1 MKYLK
6 KFKLLYEHQYG
17 FRSGYNTEQPV
28 IQLLDRIYKEM
39 NSSNGNDFTLGIF
52 IDLTK
57 AFDTCSIDI
66 LLYKLS
72 TYGFRGVSNEWF
84 RSYLTGRKQF
94 TSIRGVNS
102 SLKDILCGV
111 PQGSILGPLL
121 FIILINDLPNA
132 SSFFKLLYADDT
144 TLKMAGSNLVQLYN
158 DANIELEKLADW
170 FRANKLTLNISKT
183 KYILFR
189 DKKHFVNF
197 EDLNLKIDNEKI
209 DRIGEGCEEEFF
221 KFVGMRLDEHL
232 TWKYHADYVRGKV
245 SSAVYALSKLRNLLP
260 RHVKLTVYNSL
271 FRSFIEFGIS
281 CWGRSSNNNINRISI
296 LQKRAVRYIENLKYN
311 AHTGA
316 AFIRSRILKFTELV
330 NLNQGCFI
338 YKYVNN
344 LLPSSFENFFPK
356 LCNFDRSLSFEI
368 PNLKNANMK
377 IFPSYS
383 MIKLWNN
390 LPLELK
396 RKKSLS
402 IFKKHYASTLSMNYD
417 IPCHKVNCYSCRN

>member
-1 MKYLK
+1 MR
-6 KFKLLYEHQYG
+6 
-17 FRSGYNTEQPV
+17 RSIDILNITV
-28 IQLLDRIYKEM
+28 I
-39 NSSNGNDFTLGIF
+39 FTLGIF

-72 TYGFRGVSNEWF
+72 SYGFRGVSNEWF
-84 RSYLTGRKQF
+84 KSYLTGRKQF

-102 SLKDILCGV
+102 SMKDILCGV

-121 FIILINDLPNA
+121 FILLINDPPNA

-144 TLKMAGSNLVQLYN
+144 TLKMSGSNLVQLYN
-158 DANIELEKLADW
+158 DANAELEKLADW

-189 DKKHFVNF
+189 DKKQIVNF
-197 EDLNLKIDNEKI
+197 EDLILKIDNEII
-209 DRIGEGCEEEFF
+209 DRIGEGCEEEYF
-221 KFVGMRLDEHL
+221 KFVGIRLDEHL
-232 TWKYHADYVRGKV
+232 TWKYHTEYVRGKV
-245 SSAVYALSKLRNLLP
+245 ASAVYALSKLRNLLP

-271 FRSFIEFGIS
+271 FRSFMEFGIS

-316 AFIRSRILKFTELV
+316 AFISTKILKFTDLIS
-330 NLNQGCFI
+330 LNQGCFM

-344 LLPSSFENFFPK
+344 LLPLSFENFFTK
-356 LCNFDRSLSFEI
+356 LRSFDRSLTFEL
-368 PNLKNANMK
+368 PVLKNANLK
-377 IFPSYS
+377 CFPSYAL
-383 MIKLWNN
+383 IKLWNA
-390 LPLELK
+390 LPLDLK

-402 IFKKHYASTLSMNYD
+402 VFKRHYAIALSVNYD
-417 IPCHKVNCYSCRN
+417 TPCHKVNCYSCRS